1 MAGQAQRIAELEL
14 QVAELGAK
22 LEQYYRSACIIT
34 AVGEVLG
41 APLTA
46 AARQAL
52 QQQQPRHLRAVPDLE
67 SAPGL
72 EAGA

>member
-14 QVAELGAK
+14 QVAELGDR
-22 LEQYYRSACIIT
+22 LEQYYRSACVIS
-34 AVGEVLG
+34 AVGEIIG

-52 QQQQPRHLRAVPDLE
+52 QQQQPRHLHAVPDLE
-67 SAPGL
+67 PAPELG
-72 EAGA
+72 AGT

>member
-1 MAGQAQRIAELEL
+1 MAGQAQRVAELEP
-14 QVAELGAK
+14 QVADLGAR
-22 LEQYYRSACIIT
+22 LEQYYWSACVIS

-52 QQQQPRHLRAVPDLE
+52 QQQQPRHLHAVPDLE
-67 SAPGL
+67 PDL
-72 EAGA
+72 EAGT